1 VTPQKS
7 PLFLQRRSY
16 RRRRL
21 ADAARLVPVIGAALW
36 LVPLLW
42 HDGARSSTA
51 LLYVFGVWALLIAA
65 TLILSR
71 GLARSHDE
79 RPGAPGRAL
88 FGDPDHRSDQ
98 GADHRPDQGADHRA
112 DQGADHGPDNRPDN
126 RPDDMPDNRPNNR
139 PDPAERGGDR

>member
-1 VTPQKS
+1 MTPPKS

-51 LLYVFGVWALLIAA
+51 LLYVFGVWALLIGA

-88 FGDPDHRSDQ
+88 FGDPDHR
-98 GADHRPDQGADHRA
+98 P

-126 RPDDMPDNRPNNR
+126 RPDDMPDNRPDNR